1 MGGFKT
7 REWSST
13 LQVWS
18 PSDLSGDDRELLHM
32 AHEAAANAYAPYSQ
46 FQVGGAVRLVDGTVV
61 VGSNQENMA
70 YPSGMCG
77 ERVAVFAA
85 GAQHPGAV
93 MTAVAIVSPSPK
105 ALADA
110 FMPCGACRQVLV
122 EAERRQGLAM
132 RVILQVRD
140 EDVMISE
147 SALNLMP
154 FAFEAKG
161 LGASGAS
168 AQSSD

>member
-77 ERVAVFAA
+77 ERVAVFAPSSTPWRSDD
-85 GAQHPGAV
+85 GCGNR
-93 MTAVAIVSPSPK
+93 VSIPQGPS
-105 ALADA
+105 DA

-122 EAERRQGLAM
+122 EAERRQG
-132 RVILQVRD
+132 RRCV
-140 EDVMISE
+140 
-147 SALNLMP
+147 
-154 FAFEAKG
+154 
-161 LGASGAS
+161 
-168 AQSSD
+168 